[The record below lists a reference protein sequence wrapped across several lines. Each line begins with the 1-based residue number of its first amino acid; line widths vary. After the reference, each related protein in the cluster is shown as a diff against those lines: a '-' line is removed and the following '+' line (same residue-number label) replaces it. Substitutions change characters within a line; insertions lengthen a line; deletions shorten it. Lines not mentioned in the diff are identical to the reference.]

1 MAVTLTT
8 HVARLKDTLPT
19 KVAMKRTLLA
29 TLAAAVLSASAFA
42 QSDQQPAQ
50 SDQKPAAAQS
60 DQQLTHDE
68 KVQHWAEAAL
78 DTQLKNMKAG
88 LGLKAEQEADWASFE
103 TVVRDGAKARVLA
116 LQKEQGSNLS
126 PMDRNLAKADRIGQS
141 QASLAKIVDA
151 ARPLYASLDNAH
163 KQKFI
168 TLGRT
173 LVPERGQFVKAM
185 RRLH

>member
-1 MAVTLTT
+1 
-8 HVARLKDTLPT
+8 
-19 KVAMKRTLLA
+19 MKRTLLA

-42 QSDQQPAQ
+42 QSDQPPPTQ
-50 SDQKPAAAQS
+50 SDQKPAAKS
-60 DQQLTHDE
+60 DQPLTHDE

-88 LGLKAEQEADWASFE
+88 LGLKADQEADWASFE
-103 TVVRDGAKARVLA
+103 ATVRDGAKARVLA
-116 LQKEQGSNLS
+116 LQKEQGGNLS

-173 LVPERGQFVKAM
+173 LVPERGQFGKAM
-185 RRLH
+185 RHLH